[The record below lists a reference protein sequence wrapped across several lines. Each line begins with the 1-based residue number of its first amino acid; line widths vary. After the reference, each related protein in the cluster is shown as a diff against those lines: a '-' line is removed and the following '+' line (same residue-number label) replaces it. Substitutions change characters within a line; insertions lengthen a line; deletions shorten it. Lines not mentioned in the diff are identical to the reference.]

1 MDNLSPEILERK
13 SLISVDIFAG
23 FSRENYSREFSR
35 IPVIEF
41 KEFSR
46 IFRKIVTRDRSIQ
59 VKDN

>member
-46 IFRKIVTRDRSIQ
+46 IFRKIVSRDRSIQ